1 MNKDGR
7 TAMLMILIQ
16 PTTAAWSHES
26 ENQCAVCAYIN
37 VLALRVA
44 LVLSSSAQD
53 WEMEAFCQEPLNK
66 G

>member
-26 ENQCAVCAYIN
+26 ENQAVCAY
-37 VLALRVA
+37 RVH
-44 LVLSSSAQD
+44 
-53 WEMEAFCQEPLNK
+53 
-66 G
+66 